1 MDDDDRAIER
11 AVRLTVI
18 AAWLFGQGHAVDLI
32 LGVMLIEW
40 LWLHHWQGWRGSDA
54 ALRLLPG
61 ALMLLAL
68 RAALT
73 GMAWPWIAL
82 ALAASFPVH
91 LADLRRR

>member
-1 MDDDDRAIER
+1 M
-11 AVRLTVI
+11 VGG
-18 AAWLFGQGHAVDLI
+18 WLFGQGHAVDLI
-32 LGVMLIEW
+32 LAIMFGEW
-40 LWLHHWQGWRGSDA
+40 LVLTLGRRWRQSDA

-91 LADLRRR
+91 LADLSRRPRR